1 MKTLGVFIHY
11 QKSASMSTLYWFS
24 IRVWYYIRNLR
35 KMRCNVMKI
44 EVWSDYVCPFC
55 YIGKRRLEEA
65 LQQFPHKDQVE
76 VEFKSFE
83 LDPNSPEY
91 SGQNIHEV
99 LAKKYGMSIDQAKQA
114 NHGVGQQAA
123 TVGLTFNFD
132 NMKPTNTFDAHRL
145 AKFAK
150 TQGKEAVLSEKLL
163 QGYFTEAKHIGDID
177 TLADLAEV
185 SGLNRQEA
193 LTVLNDKTAYA
204 NEVRADE
211 GIAHQ
216 YQITGVPYFI
226 INSKYAISGA
236 QPIETFKGALEKVW
250 EEESPAPILQDLS
263 TEADVSCADGS
274 CVIPEKK

>member
-1 MKTLGVFIHY
+1 
-11 QKSASMSTLYWFS
+11 
-24 IRVWYYIRNLR
+24 
-35 KMRCNVMKI
+35 MKI

-65 LQQFPHKDQVE
+65 LDQFPHKDQVE

-132 NMKPTNTFDAHRL
+132 EMKPTNTFDAHRL

-150 TQGKEAVLSEKLL
+150 TKGKEAVLSEKLL
-163 QGYFTEAKHIGDID
+163 QAYFTESKHIGDAD
-177 TLADLAEV
+177 TLAEIAEA
-185 SGLNRQEA
+185 SGLDRQEVVK
-193 LTVLNDKTAYA
+193 VLQDKTAYA
-204 NEVRADE
+204 NDVRADQ
-211 GIAHQ
+211 GIAQQ
-216 YQITGVPYFI
+216 YRIGGVPYFI

-236 QPIETFKGALEKVW
+236 QPIETFRGALEKVW
-250 EEESPAPILQDLS
+250 EEENPAPVLQDLS
-263 TEADVSCADGS
+263 TGEGASCTDGN

>member
-1 MKTLGVFIHY
+1 
-11 QKSASMSTLYWFS
+11 
-24 IRVWYYIRNLR
+24 
-35 KMRCNVMKI
+35 MKI

-65 LQQFPHKDQVE
+65 LDQFPHKDQVE

-132 NMKPTNTFDAHRL
+132 EMKPTNTFDAHRL

-150 TQGKEAVLSEKLL
+150 TKGKEAVLSEKLL
-163 QGYFTEAKHIGDID
+163 QAYFTESKHIGDAD
-177 TLADLAEV
+177 TLAEIAEV
-185 SGLNRQEA
+185 SGLDRQEVVK
-193 LTVLNDKTAYA
+193 VLQDKTAYA
-204 NEVRADE
+204 NDVRADQ
-211 GIAHQ
+211 GIAQQ
-216 YQITGVPYFI
+216 YRIGGVPYFI

-236 QPIETFKGALEKVW
+236 QPIETFRGALEKVW
-250 EEESPAPILQDLS
+250 EEENPAPVLQDLS
-263 TEADVSCADGS
+263 TNEGASCTDGN

>member
-1 MKTLGVFIHY
+1 
-11 QKSASMSTLYWFS
+11 
-24 IRVWYYIRNLR
+24 
-35 KMRCNVMKI
+35 MKI

-65 LQQFPHKDQVE
+65 LNQFPHKEQVE

-83 LDPNSPEY
+83 LDPNSSTY

-99 LAKKYGMSIDQAKQA
+99 LAKKYGMSLEQAKQA
-114 NHGVGQQAA
+114 NNGVGQQAA

-132 NMKPTNTFDAHRL
+132 EMKPTNTFDAHRI

-150 TQGKEAVLSEKLL
+150 KHGKEPVLSDKLL
-163 QGYFTEAKHIGDID
+163 QGYFTAGKDIGDIE
-177 TLADLAEV
+177 TLADMAEA
-185 SGLNRQEA
+185 SGLDRQE
-193 LTVLNDKTAYA
+193 VLAVIQDKTAFA

-211 GIAHQ
+211 GVAQQ

-250 EEESPAPILQDLS
+250 EEEAPASVLQDLS
-263 TEADVSCADGS
+263 TEDDVSCADGS